1 MIGEK
6 QKHGNQAGNIS
17 MENTDDISVI
27 EYIYQQNVSNLIKK
41 NKHKN
46 SELVTE
52 VKNIIKRKEER
63 LKKICSKG

>member
-1 MIGEK
+1 MKEVNK
-6 QKHGNQAGNIS
+6 S

-27 EYIYQQNVSNLIKK
+27 EYIYQQNVSNIIKES
-41 NKHKN
+41 KHKN
-46 SELVTE
+46 NELVIE

>member
-1 MIGEK
+1 
-6 QKHGNQAGNIS
+6 